1 MKLTPLV
8 LSSDIIFLCTAKF
21 PHVVPGGYRFLI
33 IGPLFDG
40 LLGGMPTLSATN
52 NAYIADCTPDG
63 TRAQIYSRIMGVLML
78 GLAIGP
84 VLGSAII
91 RRAHDVL
98 AVFYFSTVLHS
109 CMFFVVL
116 FLLPE
121 SLSVAARSQLVKQAE
136 DRRLAATERD
146 EAERRWEGESDA
158 LCGGEANDNEADD
171 VNASG
176 WSRLASDRT
185 IRQSR
190 GALRRTLRRAFGFLS
205 PLEIFLP
212 GFTDGSADDQ
222 AADKA
227 RRWPNWNLT
236 LLAIGFSFSL
246 CLQVRL
252 NVLLRPFLRPIR

>member
-1 MKLTPLV
+1 MPAF
-8 LSSDIIFLCTAKF
+8 SDIIFLCTAKF

-109 CMFFVVL
+109 CMFLVVL

-121 SLSVAARSQLVKQAE
+121 SLSTAARSQLVKQAE
-136 DRRLAATERD
+136 DRRLAASERD
-146 EAERRWEGESDA
+146 AAERRWEGASDA
-158 LCGGEANDNEADD
+158 ICGEAADDEDEVDD

-176 WSRLASDRT
+176 WSRLTSDRT

-190 GALRRTLRRAFGFLS
+190 GALRRLIRRAFGFLS

-212 GFTDGSADDQ
+212 SFTDGSDDNQ
-222 AADKA
+222 AVNKA

-246 CLQVRL
+246 CLQVRPDTR
-252 NVLLRPFLRPIR
+252 LLSL